1 MHCLKGK
8 HWNLLNTASIVLL
21 PKKNEPVD
29 ARDYRPVSLMHSAA
43 KILCKLLANRLAPE
57 LKHLVSA
64 GQSAFIKGRSI
75 QDNFLYVKNVIR
87 KAHKIKSPL
96 IFLKLDIAKA
106 FDSLKWGFLLQVL
119 TRMGFGQRWRD
130 LISIILASS
139 SSRILLNGSLGKAF
153 SHRRGLRQGD
163 PLSPMLFIL
172 AMEPLQKL
180 FESATE
186 HHIISPLQPR
196 IARIRA
202 SFYADDAALFVNPSK
217 EDITAIQHLLQLFGS
232 ASGLCTNI
240 EKCVAYAV
248 ACDDSEVPTIL
259 QEFGGSQGSLP
270 CKYLGLP
277 LGYKKPRRVEVQ
289 PLVDRAMG
297 RLKGWKGKFLNHKG
311 RVTLINSVIT
321 ATATYFLT
329 MFKPD
334 PWLLKRFNT
343 LRRSFLWAPEED
355 KVSGGK
361 CLVSWKKICAPVRY
375 GGLGIKDMEAYS
387 RALRL
392 RWEWIRWTDHDRP
405 WIGTETPCDE
415 SDRSLFAA
423 CTTMLLGIHIA
434 YEYQIFQV
442 SLHSNQRLYI

>member
-1 MHCLKGK
+1 
-8 HWNLLNTASIVLL
+8 
-21 PKKNEPVD
+21 
-29 ARDYRPVSLMHSAA
+29 
-43 KILCKLLANRLAPE
+43 
-57 LKHLVSA
+57 
-64 GQSAFIKGRSI
+64 
-75 QDNFLYVKNVIR
+75 
-87 KAHKIKSPL
+87 
-96 IFLKLDIAKA
+96 
-106 FDSLKWGFLLQVL
+106 
-119 TRMGFGQRWRD
+119 
-130 LISIILASS
+130 
-139 SSRILLNGSLGKAF
+139 
-153 SHRRGLRQGD
+153 
-163 PLSPMLFIL
+163 MLFIL

-180 FESATE
+180 FDSATE

-248 ACDDSEVPTIL
+248 ACDDNEVLTIL

-297 RLKGWKGKFLNHKG
+297 HLKGWKGKFLNHKG

-361 CLVSWKKICAPVRY
+361 CLVSWEKNLCTSQIW
-375 GGLGIKDMEAYS
+375 
-387 RALRL
+387 RA
-392 RWEWIRWTDHDRP
+392 WHQGHGSI
-405 WIGTETPCDE
+405 
-415 SDRSLFAA
+415 
-423 CTTMLLGIHIA
+423 
-434 YEYQIFQV
+434 
-442 SLHSNQRLYI
+442 

>member
-1 MHCLKGK
+1 
-8 HWNLLNTASIVLL
+8 
-21 PKKNEPVD
+21 
-29 ARDYRPVSLMHSAA
+29 
-43 KILCKLLANRLAPE
+43 
-57 LKHLVSA
+57 
-64 GQSAFIKGRSI
+64 
-75 QDNFLYVKNVIR
+75 LYVKNVIK
-87 KAHKIKSPL
+87 KAHKTKTPL

-106 FDSLKWGFLLQVL
+106 FDSLNWGFLIQVL
-119 TRMGFGQRWRD
+119 ARMGFGQRWRD
-130 LISIILASS
+130 LISLILATS
-139 SSRILLNGSLGKAF
+139 SSRILLNGSLGRAF

-180 FESATE
+180 LEIATTQR
-186 HHIISPLQPR
+186 IISPLHPR
-196 IARIRA
+196 TARIRA
-202 SFYADDAALFVNPSK
+202 SFYADDAALFVNPLK
-217 EDITAIQHLLQLFGS
+217 EDISAIQQLLHLFGS

-240 EKCVAYAV
+240 NKCVAYAV
-248 ACDDSEVPTIL
+248 ACDESEMHTIL

-297 RLKGWKGKFLNHKG
+297 RLKGWKGKILNHKG

-329 MFKPD
+329 IFKPD
-334 PWLLKRFNT
+334 PWLSKKFNS

-355 KVSGGK
+355 QVSGGK

-392 RWEWIRWTDHDRP
+392 RWEWFRWTEQSRP
-405 WIGTETPCDE
+405 WVGTETPCDQ
-415 SDRSLFAA
+415 SDRDLFAA
-423 CTTMLLGIHIA
+423 CTTIDVRNGETARFWTDNGCMDK
-434 YEYQIFQV
+434 
-442 SLHSNQRLYI
+442 LHSMLHPSVFPLL